1 MKNEEF
7 KNTELDENSQDTVEN
22 NDSTLNN
29 DFDNSIVDNADSSSV
44 LSNEENAED
53 SNIKNKDK
61 DKDKKD
67 NIVLKIIIA
76 ILIIIIIILL
86 LLKSCNKDNVIT
98 DNVKNVFDLTQDE
111 SVTEGGLEHKSQE
124 EIQAE
129 LNKQVAEGMINI
141 SMNLTP
147 VFDDGESEGNLLII
161 NEDIN
166 RYPQVVE
173 IYLKDTDELIYKSGA
188 IPVGSKIESDTLDVD
203 LDAGEYDCTAYFNAV
218 NPDTGELVGRA
229 GAEVKIT
236 VLK

>member
-22 NDSTLNN
+22 NNSTLNN
-29 DFDNSIVDNADSSSV
+29 DFDNNIVDNADSSSV

-53 SNIKNKDK
+53 SNIKNK

>member
-1 MKNEEF
+1 MKNEEL
-7 KNTELDENSQDTVEN
+7 KDAELNENSQDTVEN
-22 NDSTLNN
+22 NNSTLNN

-44 LSNEENAED
+44 LSDEENAED
-53 SNIKNKDK
+53 SNIKNK

-111 SVTEGGLEHKSQE
+111 NVTEGGLEHKSQE

-203 LDAGEYDCTAYFNAV
+203 LDAGEYECTAYFNAV

>member
-7 KNTELDENSQDTVEN
+7 KDAELDENSQDTVEN
-22 NDSTLNN
+22 NNSTLNN
-29 DFDNSIVDNADSSSV
+29 DLDNSIVDNADSSSV

-61 DKDKKD
+61 DKKN

-111 SVTEGGLEHKSQE
+111 NVTEGGLEHKSQE